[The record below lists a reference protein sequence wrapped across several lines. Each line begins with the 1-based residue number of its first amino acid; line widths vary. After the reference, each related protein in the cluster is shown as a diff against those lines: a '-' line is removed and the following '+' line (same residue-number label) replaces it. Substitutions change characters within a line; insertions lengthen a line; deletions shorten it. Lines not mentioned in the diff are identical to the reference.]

1 MIGEVLMEVLIP
13 LVMAKIV
20 DVGIANGDVAFTVK
34 WDLSWSPWQ
43 YSPFAAAHWAES
55 LPQRQAW
62 ALLRM

>member
-34 WDLSWSPWQ
+34 MGLIMVSMAIFSLS
-43 YSPFAAAHWAES
+43 
-55 LPQRQAW
+55 
-62 ALLRM
+62 LRRTGRKVCRKGRHGLC